1 MTDGG
6 GGVKRMSAGMP
17 GAIFVEATGAIPG
30 TVMIEADGFG
40 DFRCND
46 RSIAVWV
53 QQ

>member
-1 MTDGG
+1 METRRQRWCGLDL
-6 GGVKRMSAGMP
+6 A
-17 GAIFVEATGAIPG
+17 G
-30 TVMIEADGFG
+30 TVVIGNDGFG